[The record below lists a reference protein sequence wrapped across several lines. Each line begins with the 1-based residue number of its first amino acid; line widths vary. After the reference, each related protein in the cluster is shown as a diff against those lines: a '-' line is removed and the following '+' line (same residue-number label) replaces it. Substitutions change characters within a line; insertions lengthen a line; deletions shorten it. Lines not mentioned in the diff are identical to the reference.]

1 MQRWQCPIYNSAL
14 ETKIWPKMWK
24 IPSFSCLLSPLI
36 RIKKKCVSHFCRE
49 PAYENKQFKKTK
61 KTWIYNSYLIR
72 QSFWGYR
79 CELDI
84 AIFCKGTNEITHTVL
99 LNTAGT
105 VFPIPDVLSV
115 YFWIYNI
122 DTSRY
127 EYFPNQGLCYTI
139 YTLAKR

>member
-1 MQRWQCPIYNSAL
+1 MTKNVEDTVVFLFTFSIDSYKKEMRKSLLQRTC
-14 ETKIWPKMWK
+14 IWKQ
-24 IPSFSCLLSPLI
+24 IVL
-36 RIKKKCVSHFCRE
+36 KK
-49 PAYENKQFKKTK
+49 NK

-139 YTLAKR
+139 YTLVKR